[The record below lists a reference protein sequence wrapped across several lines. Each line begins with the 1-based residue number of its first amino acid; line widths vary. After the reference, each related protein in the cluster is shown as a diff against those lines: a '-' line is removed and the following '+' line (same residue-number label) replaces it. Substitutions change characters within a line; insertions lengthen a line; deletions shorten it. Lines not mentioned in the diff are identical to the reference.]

1 MFELIIVRLIY
12 LLGMENS
19 LIVNFY
25 WQIKEF
31 WKKLAWPDLPGSY
44 NLVLKVVDVSNNICN
59 LENILEENYLFTRN
73 FKIINLKKVVNK
85 NYQFYTFEYF
95 EKIKTIKKY
104 S

>member
-1 MFELIIVRLIY
+1 M
-12 LLGMENS
+12 
-19 LIVNFY
+19 
-25 WQIKEF
+25 
-31 WKKLAWPDLPGSY
+31 AWPDLPGSY

>member
-1 MFELIIVRLIY
+1 M
-12 LLGMENS
+12 
-19 LIVNFY
+19 
-25 WQIKEF
+25 
-31 WKKLAWPDLPGSY
+31 AWPDLPGSY

-73 FKIINLKKVVNK
+73 FKIINLKKVVKK
-85 NYQFYTFEYF
+85 NCQFYTFEYF